1 MREVMSISPS
11 RKLSNFSQLDD
22 FLHAGGYMEIPENH
36 GRTLQELMLDCQVSY
51 RSEHGLSLEFEFR
64 QCRLTVVYAK
74 KAISDRSLTSAAED
88 EELRG
93 VTCTNG
99 RILPLTWQSL
109 G

>member
-1 MREVMSISPS
+1 MINISPS
-11 RKLSNFSQLDD
+11 RKLSSFSQLDD
-22 FLHAGGYMEIPENH
+22 FITYGGYMEIPENR
-36 GRTLQELMLDCQVSY
+36 GRTPEELLLDCQASS
-51 RSEHGLSLEFEFR
+51 RSKHGHSLEFEFR

-93 VTCTNG
+93 VTCSNG
-99 RILPLTWQSL
+99 RIFPITWQSL

>member
-1 MREVMSISPS
+1 MTISPS
-11 RKLSNFSQLDD
+11 RKLSSFSQLDD
-22 FLHAGGYMEIPENH
+22 FITYGGYMEIPENH

-88 EELRG
+88 EELRRGTCTYGRISG
-93 VTCTNG
+93 VTWPG
-99 RILPLTWQSL
+99 W